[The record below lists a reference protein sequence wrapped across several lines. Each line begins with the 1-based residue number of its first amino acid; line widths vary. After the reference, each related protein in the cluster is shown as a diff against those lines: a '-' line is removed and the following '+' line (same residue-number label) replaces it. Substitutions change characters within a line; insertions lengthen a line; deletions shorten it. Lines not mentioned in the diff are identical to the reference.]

1 MNMEKVKNMDM
12 FELKEFLTSL
22 VERRDNILSRNPKI
36 IKLYGNELKK
46 LERDIS
52 QIFGYIEDKK
62 LVI

>member
-52 QIFGYIEDKK
+52 QIFVYIEDKK